1 MAPDKL
7 EKKGIIKMISEL
19 ILTIMESAG

>member
-7 EKKGIIKMISEL
+7 EKSIKGSKLRIV
-19 ILTIMESAG
+19 T